1 MFGTATLG
9 WVLAIHNS
17 KFKIQNLQKRH
28 AESPMNASLFLDVFA
43 VGPIQANCVL
53 LGDAAAGELVVID
66 PGDEGAWIAERVRA
80 SGLRPTMILHT
91 HGHLDHVGGTAEL
104 APLLGGTLPIGLH
117 RDEIALY
124 NNAPMQGQLFGLEVE
139 APPEPTLWFQHGQK
153 LPVGGLEL
161 EVRHT
166 PGHSPGGVAF
176 VVSGTDV
183 PLVIVGDVLFAG
195 SIGRTD
201 LMGGSFPVLE
211 QSIRQQLYTLP
222 DDTRVVCG
230 HGPDTTIGRERAS
243 NPFVSG

>member
-1 MFGTATLG
+1 MTA
-9 WVLAIHNS
+9 
-17 KFKIQNLQKRH
+17 Q
-28 AESPMNASLFLDVFA
+28 LFLEIFA

-53 LGDAAAGELVVID
+53 LGDTAAGEVVVFD
-66 PGDEGAWIAERVRA
+66 PGDEGERIADKLRA

-91 HGHLDHVGGTAEL
+91 HGHLDHVAGTAEL
-104 APLLGGTLPIGLH
+104 ARLLGAQLPIGLH
-117 RDEIALY
+117 PDEIDLY
-124 NNAPMQGQLFGLEVE
+124 RNAPMQGQMFGLEVE
-139 APPEPTLWFQHGQK
+139 APPEPTLLFEHGQK
-153 LPVGGLEL
+153 LNVGGLEL
-161 EVRHT
+161 EIRHT

-176 VVSGTDV
+176 VVSGADE

-211 QSIRQQLYTLP
+211 QSIREQLYTLP
-222 DDTRVVCG
+222 DETRVVCG